1 MICLAS
7 LTDSGIP
14 VGLAGSVGRYSWIFA
29 GIPGTIFEAEGKKDL
44 MKIALTGSI
53 AYDYL
58 MSFPGHFQDH
68 ILADK
73 LESISLSFLVD
84 KMIKRR
90 GGVGPNI
97 GYSMALLGGDPVLF
111 STVGQ
116 DFGDYRDWLEK
127 VGVDTRGVQ
136 VIEDDFT
143 ASFFAT
149 TDRDNC
155 QISSF
160 YPGAMSHAAQ
170 VKLADWDG
178 EPLDL
183 VVVSPTDPI
192 AMNDYILEAER
203 LGLPYVYDPSQQ
215 TVRLSGEELRKGVES
230 AYALFVNYY
239 EFCLIEKHAGLSLA
253 DIRDLVEILVI
264 TKGEDGSLIYA
275 GGDEIEVSVVSPE
288 RIIDPTG
295 VGDAYR
301 GGFLTGLSY
310 KLDLELCGQIGAL
323 AASYCLE
330 TDGPQSHSYAP
341 VEFVDRFRGHFD
353 DHGKLEVLLK

>member
-1 MICLAS
+1 
-7 LTDSGIP
+7 
-14 VGLAGSVGRYSWIFA
+14 
-29 GIPGTIFEAEGKKDL
+29 

-97 GYSMALLGGDPVLF
+97 GYTMALLGGDPVLF

-116 DFGDYRDWLEK
+116 DFGEYRAWLEEK
-127 VGVDTRGVQ
+127 GVDTRGVQ
-136 VIEDDFT
+136 TIEDEFT

-170 VKLADWDG
+170 VKLADWNG

-183 VVVSPTDPI
+183 VVVSPTDPK
-192 AMNDYILEAER
+192 AMNQYIDEAAA
-203 LGLPYVYDPSQQ
+203 LNIPYLYDPSQQ
-215 TVRLSGEELRKGVES
+215 TVRLSGEELRKGVEG

-253 DIRDLVEILVI
+253 DIQNLVEILVI
-264 TKGEDGSLIYA
+264 TKGEDGSLIYS
-275 GGDEIEVSVVSPE
+275 GGEEIEVSVIPPE

-295 VGDAYR
+295 VGDAFR
-301 GGFLTGLSY
+301 GGFLTGLSF

-330 TDGPQSHSYAP
+330 TDGPQSHSYTP
-341 VEFVDRFRGHFD
+341 EGFVQRFRNHFD
-353 DHGKLEVLLK
+353 DRGQLDILLK

>member
-1 MICLAS
+1 
-7 LTDSGIP
+7 
-14 VGLAGSVGRYSWIFA
+14 
-29 GIPGTIFEAEGKKDL
+29 

-58 MSFPGHFQDH
+58 MSFPGHFQEH

-73 LESISLSFLVD
+73 LDSISLSFLVD
-84 KMIKRR
+84 KMVKRR

-97 GYSMALLGGDPVLF
+97 GYTLALLGGSPILF

-116 DFGDYRDWLEK
+116 DFGDYRSWLEEK
-127 VGVDTRGVQ
+127 GVDTSGVQ
-136 VIEDDFT
+136 VVEDDFT

-149 TDRDNC
+149 TDRSNC

-160 YPGAMSHAAQ
+160 YPGAMAHADQ
-170 VKLADWDG
+170 VKLTEWRGD
-178 EPLDL
+178 PLDL
-183 VVVSPTDPI
+183 IVISPTDPG
-192 AMNDYILEAER
+192 AMNQYIDEAAE
-203 LGLPYVYDPSQQ
+203 LGIPYLYDPSQQ
-215 TVRLSGEELRKGVES
+215 TVRLSGEELRKGVER

-253 DIRDLVEILVI
+253 DIQDLVEILVI
-264 TKGEDGSLIYA
+264 TKGEGGSLIYSS
-275 GGDEIEVSVVSPE
+275 GEEIEVSPVPPAA
-288 RIIDPTG
+288 IIDPTG

-310 KLDLELCGQIGAL
+310 QLDLELCGQIGAL

-330 TDGPQSHSYAP
+330 TDGPQSHSYTP
-341 VEFVDRFRGHFD
+341 QEFIDRFRRHFD
-353 DHGKLEVLLK
+353 DSKKLDILLK